1 MKHLREKFKKRF
13 LYLYTGELLAI
24 ISFILISCLLNLV
37 YPELQLFSLYFFWG
51 SFFLLEFILLQGIIY
66 WRAKWKRLRN
76 ENISITPNKI
86 INLLKFL
93 KKINILLIFLC
104 PILLYMDFLKCYQAL
119 PLKGL
124 YISGFIYFFSLL
136 EYINYYH
143 IQLSYDN
150 ISDIRYLLKSKKL
163 KQSCI
168 CKDFNI
174 NKNQ

>member
-1 MKHLREKFKKRF
+1 MKRLREKFKKRF
-13 LYLYTGELLAI
+13 LYLYTGELYAI

-37 YPELQLFSLYFFWG
+37 YPELQLYSLCFFWG

-66 WRAKWKRLRN
+66 WHAKWKRLRD
-76 ENISITPNKI
+76 ENISITPD
-86 INLLKFL
+86 
-93 KKINILLIFLC
+93 KINILLIFLC
-104 PILLYMDFLKCYQAL
+104 PILLCMDFLKCYQAL

-150 ISDIRYLLKSKKL
+150 ISDIKYLLKSKKL

-174 NKNQ
+174 NKN